1 MSNALNIGISGLNA
15 ASSELNTI
23 SNNIAN
29 SSTTGFKSS
38 SVQFADVY
46 SSTGVGGGVF
56 VSDVSSD
63 YAQGALEYTS
73 NSLDMAISGDG
84 FFITKDTNGNT
95 SYTRAGDFQM
105 DKDGY
110 ITNSQGMK
118 VQGYGVDANGNMMT
132 GATTSLQ
139 IDKGDQPARATTEV
153 TLGANLDASS
163 EPPEVG
169 TFDSSNP
176 DSYNFTTST
185 MVYDSQG
192 TPQTV
197 SAYYV
202 KGADENSWNVHY
214 MADGNELTTD
224 PVNLTF
230 DASGQLV
237 TPADGQVALTV
248 PGSGGGDISFDMDI
262 SKVTQFGSA
271 SSVSSTSQNGT
282 MPGSYTG
289 LQVSN
294 DGNIFA
300 TYSNGETRLQ
310 GVVAIATFP
319 NNNGLANAGNTS
331 WSATAESG
339 TPLIGIPGTGSNGSL
354 ESGALEMS
362 NVDMT
367 SELVNMVVAQ
377 SNYQAN
383 AKTISASNEMTQIL
397 MNTI

>member
-163 EPPEVG
+163 KAPEVG

-192 TPQTV
+192 TPKTV

-202 KGADENSWNVHY
+202 KGTEENSWNVHY
-214 MADGNELTTD
+214 MSDGKELTTD

-248 PGSGGGDISFDMDI
+248 PGTGGGDISFDMDI
-262 SKVTQFGSA
+262 SELTQFGSP

-331 WSATAESG
+331 WQATAESG
-339 TPLIGIPGTGSNGSL
+339 TPLIGIPGTGGNGAL